1 MREVAIIG
9 VGAHPAGRFPE
20 KPLKALAYPAIWNA
34 LDDAG
39 VKAADVEAAYFG
51 NSLGGLLTGQEGVRG
66 QVVLQHS
73 GITGIPIV
81 NVENACAS
89 AMTALRGAWLEIASG
104 VADVALAVGAEKMNV
119 GNSART
125 IGALSADS
133 ELDLSD
139 MGMQFTATYAI
150 HPKINLKSRMQEYG
164 WTAADLAKPAVK
176 NSYNGSLNP
185 LAQHRRPLTIDEI
198 VQSRLIAEPLTL
210 LMCSSI
216 SDGAAAAV
224 LCAADLAPRFAS
236 RMPIKIASCVL
247 RSGSLPAPGDDRP
260 NSATTSAFAA
270 YENAGIGPED
280 LEAIE
285 LHDAMAPAELILY
298 ERLGLCAPGEG
309 PRLIDERVTTL
320 GGRIP
325 VNPSGGLCSR
335 GHPVGATG
343 LLQICELV
351 WQMRGEAGPRQIEPR
366 PKSDPGAEPGGI
378 AAGPGFGGLW
388 RDDLEVLSAPGRRS
402 RCGAGR
408 VRASPD
414 HFQSTRAT

>member
-9 VGAHPAGRFPE
+9 VGAHPTGRFVD
-20 KPLKALAYPAIWNA
+20 KPLKALAYPAIWDA

-39 VKAADVEAAYFG
+39 VAPADVGVAYVG

-66 QVVLQHS
+66 QVVLQHA
-73 GITGIPIV
+73 GINGIPIV

-89 AMTALRGAWLEIASG
+89 AMTALRGAWLEVASG
-104 VADVALAVGAEKMNV
+104 AADVALAVGVEKMNV
-119 GNSART
+119 GDSART
-125 IGALSADS
+125 IGALSAVS
-133 ELDLSD
+133 ELDLAE
-139 MGMQFTATYAI
+139 MGMQFTTSYAI
-150 HPKINLKSRMQEYG
+150 HPKINLKSRMEEYG
-164 WTAADLAKPAVK
+164 WTVEDFAKPAVK

-185 LAQHRRPLTIDEI
+185 LAQHRRPLTIAEV
-198 VQSRLIAEPLTL
+198 VQSRVIVDPLTL

-224 LCAADLAPRFAS
+224 VCAADVAARFTEKTPV
-236 RMPIKIASCVL
+236 RIASCVL
-247 RSGSLPAPGDDRP
+247 KSGVYRLPGDDRP
-260 NSATTSAFAA
+260 DTATVTAQAA
-270 YENAGIGPED
+270 YEAAGIGPED

-285 LHDAMAPAELILY
+285 LHDAMSPAELMLY

-320 GGRIP
+320 DGALP

-351 WQMRGEAGPRQIEPR
+351 WQMRGEAEARQIEPR
-366 PKSDPGAEPGGI
+366 PKVTMAQNQ
-378 AAGPGFGGLW
+378 GGLLLGQ
-388 RDDLEVLSAPGRRS
+388 DSAVY
-402 RCGAGR
+402 GA
-408 VRASPD
+408 
-414 HFQSTRAT
+414 TILKC

>member
-9 VGAHPAGRFPE
+9 VGAHPTGRFLE

-39 VKAADVEAAYFG
+39 VSVADVNVAYIG

-73 GITGIPIV
+73 GLTGIPVV

-89 AMTALRGAWLEIASG
+89 AMTALRGAWLEVASG
-104 VADVALAVGAEKMNV
+104 VADVALAVGVEKMNV
-119 GNSART
+119 GDSARS

-133 ELDLSD
+133 ELDLAE

-150 HPKINLKSRMQEYG
+150 HPKINVKSRMQEYG
-164 WTAADLAKPAVK
+164 WTASDLAKPAVK

-185 LAQHRRPLTIDEI
+185 LAQHQRRLTIEEI
-198 VQSRLIAEPLTL
+198 VQSRVIADPLTL

-224 LCAADLAPRFAS
+224 LCSTDLAARFTGKTPV
-236 RMPIKIASCVL
+236 RIASCML
-247 RSGSLPAPGDDRP
+247 RSGIYRLPGDDRP
-260 NSATTSAFAA
+260 DSATMCAFAA
-270 YENAGIGPED
+270 YEKAGIGPED
-280 LEAIE
+280 LDAVE

-309 PRLIDERVTTL
+309 PRLIDEHVTTL
-320 GGRIP
+320 DGRVP

-343 LLQICELV
+343 LLQVCELV
-351 WQMRGEAGPRQIEPR
+351 WQMRGEAGPRQINPR
-366 PKSDPGAEPGGI
+366 PKITMAQNQ
-378 AAGPGFGGLW
+378 GGLLLGQ
-388 RDDLEVLSAPGRRS
+388 DSAAYGVTILK
-402 RCGAGR
+402 C
-408 VRASPD
+408 
-414 HFQSTRAT
+414 

>member
-9 VGAHPAGRFPE
+9 VGAHPTGRFLE
-20 KPLKALAYPAIWNA
+20 KPLKELAYPAIWNA

-39 VKAADVEAAYFG
+39 VTAADVNVAYFG
-51 NSLGGLLTGQEGVRG
+51 NSLAGLLTGQEGIRG
-66 QVVLQHS
+66 QVVLQHA
-73 GITGIPIV
+73 GITGIPII

-104 VADVALAVGAEKMNV
+104 AADVALAVGAEKMNI
-119 GNSART
+119 GDSART

-133 ELDLSD
+133 ELDLSE

-150 HPKINLKSRMQEYG
+150 HPKINVKARMQEYG

-185 LAQHRRPLTIDEI
+185 LAQHRRPLTIEEI
-198 VQSRLIAEPLTL
+198 VQSRLIADPLTL

-224 LCAADLAPRFAS
+224 LCAADLAPRFTS
-236 RMPIKIASCVL
+236 HTPIKISSCVL
-247 RSGSLPAPGDDRP
+247 QSGVYRLPDDERP
-260 NSATTSAFAA
+260 DSATASAFAA
-270 YENAGIGPED
+270 YEKAGIGPDD
-280 LEAIE
+280 LNAIE
-285 LHDAMAPAELILY
+285 LHDAMAPAELMLY

-309 PRLIDERVTTL
+309 PRLIDEHVTTL
-320 GGRIP
+320 DGRMP

-343 LLQICELV
+343 LLQICELI
-351 WQMRGEAGPRQIEPR
+351 WQMRGQAGPRQIEPR
-366 PKSDPGAEPGGI
+366 PKVTLAQNQ
-378 AAGPGFGGLW
+378 GGLLLGQ
-388 RDDLEVLSAPGRRS
+388 DSAAYGVTILK
-402 RCGAGR
+402 C
-408 VRASPD
+408 
-414 HFQSTRAT
+414 